1 MSENVV
7 VIIDDDRGFV
17 LALSK
22 FLHRRGFRAIGTFRG
37 EDGLTSLENGGAR
50 VAIID
55 LHLPD
60 LSGIE
65 VVERLRAAGQDTP
78 CVLVSADDRPEVQER
93 CISAGAFRF
102 MVKPLAPDDLM
113 RAITD
118 ALDPERTEHHSLH
131 AREHSCDR
139 PRTGR

>member
-22 FLHRRGFRAIGTFRG
+22 FLHHRGFRAIGTFRG
-37 EDGLTSLENGGAR
+37 EDGLAYLENGGAR
-50 VAIID
+50 LAIID

-65 VVERLRAAGQDTP
+65 VVKRLRATGRDTP

-93 CISAGAFRF
+93 SLSAGAFRF

-118 ALDPERTEHHSLH
+118 ALDPERPEHHPLH
-131 AREHSCDR
+131 AREQSCDR
-139 PRTGR
+139 PGGGR